1 MENEREAVKIKRFI
15 YLLAVL
21 LSLTFNFAAAEP
33 LSFGVVNT
41 NQTNC
46 REKIGGD
53 IAFRLDKEA
62 LVYIAG
68 RQTDG

>member
-33 LSFGVVNT
+33 LGFGVVNT
-41 NQTNC
+41 N
-46 REKIGGD
+46 
-53 IAFRLDKEA
+53 
-62 LVYIAG
+62 
-68 RQTDG
+68 